1 MDTKAI
7 LKIMAVAALM
17 LGASLSSS
25 AAFAAPGVQLTN
37 TVMRNVEQK
46 GADGRVT
53 QSKVA
58 ATSVA
63 PGEQVTYVIAYKND
77 AAKPAE
83 RVVVTNPVPVNLEF
97 VSASDGAEVSVDG
110 GKSYGALASLTTR
123 SASGA
128 ARAAQAAD
136 VTNVRWRIANAI
148 APGAAGEV
156 SFQAKVK

>member
-1 MDTKAI
+1 MDTKTSLRNI
-7 LKIMAVAALM
+7 AVAGLM
-17 LGASLSSS
+17 SITSLSTS
-25 AAFAAPGVQLTN
+25 AAFAAPGVQLSN

-53 QSKVA
+53 QIKVA

-63 PGEQVTYVIAYKND
+63 PGEQVTYLIAYKND
-77 AAKPAE
+77 AGKPAE
-83 RVVVTNPVPVNLEF
+83 RLIVTNPVPANLEF

-110 GKSYGALASLTTR
+110 GKSYGALAALTTR
-123 SASGA
+123 AGSGA

-136 VTNVRWRIANAI
+136 VTHVRWRIAQPI

>member
-7 LKIMAVAALM
+7 LRITVAAAWLSS
-17 LGASLSSS
+17 ASLSAS
-25 AAFAAPGVQLTN
+25 AAFAAPGVQLSN

-53 QSKVA
+53 QNKVV

-63 PGEQVTYVIAYKND
+63 PGDQVTYLIAYKND

-83 RVVVTNPVPVNLEF
+83 RVVVTNPVPANLEF

-110 GKSYGALASLTTR
+110 GKSYGALTSLTTR

-136 VTNVRWRIANAI
+136 VTHVRWRIANSI

>member
-1 MDTKAI
+1 MKNMGQGI
-7 LKIMAVAALM
+7 FRAVVVIALM
-17 LGASLSSS
+17 SSAS

-53 QSKVA
+53 IKQVVA
-58 ATSVA
+58 NSVA
-63 PGEQVTYVIAYKND
+63 PGDKVTYLIAWKND

-83 RVVVTNPVPVNLEF
+83 RVVVTNPVPADLEF
-97 VSASDGAEVSVDG
+97 VSASDGAEVSIDG
-110 GKSYGALASLTTR
+110 GKSYGALASLTVR

-128 ARAAQAAD
+128 TRAAQALD
-136 VTNVRWRIANAI
+136 VTHVRWRIANAI